1 LAERALRAL
10 VLSGGG
16 AKGAYEV
23 GVVTTL
29 VEEFGETFDIVCGT
43 SIGAMNAGMIA
54 KGATATEELKQ
65 LWLSDAVAKT
75 IKPAAHAEPFFRS
88 WELWKAATEAP
99 LPSSVGHWLRLAGHA
114 IANVR
119 KLLSLHTLAGLTGV
133 LDEAGV
139 RDLLASKLSY
149 DELECVLLTSA
160 CNLSARREDTFYYF
174 PPAYA
179 EFERPFLAVQHGDHR
194 MPIPFDRET
203 FAEFVRASGAVPC
216 AFSPVSLVHTGD
228 LEHAY
233 VDGAVTNNTPISQA
247 IDAGARDV
255 TIVYVDPPSFPEH
268 HYPHGTIPEIMV
280 SCLSVMRQR
289 MLDLD
294 YQTALRVNDARKA
307 GAPNATDKHHV
318 KLRKFRPNTVLA
330 ASVVDFKNGP
340 ALTADFETGR
350 ADARS
355 SKRHDYAEHSHTR
368 PKPAASEAVDGSNR
382 EG

>member
-1 LAERALRAL
+1 M

-23 GVVTTL
+23 GVVATL
-29 VEEFGETFDIVCGT
+29 IEEFGESFDIVCGT

-54 KGATATEELKQ
+54 KGASATEELKR

-88 WELWKAATEAP
+88 WELWKAATESP
-99 LPSSVGHWLRLAGHA
+99 LPSSVGRWLRLAGHS

-119 KLLSLHTLAGLTGV
+119 KLLSLHALAGLTGF
-133 LDEAGV
+133 LDDAGV
-139 RDLLASKLSY
+139 RDLLASRLSY

-179 EFERPFLAVQHGDHR
+179 EFERPFLDVQHGDHR

-203 FAEFVRASGAVPC
+203 FAEYVRASGAVPC

-268 HYPHGTIPEIMV
+268 HYPHGTIPEIML

-307 GAPNATDKHHV
+307 GAPNAQEKHHV
-318 KLRKFRPNTVLA
+318 KLRKFRPSGVLA

-340 ALTADFETGR
+340 ALAADFYTGQ

-355 SKRHDYAEHSHTR
+355 SMRDGYAEHSHSR
-368 PKPAASEAVDGSNR
+368 RAGAVRAGSAGQN
-382 EG
+382 GKG